1 MKVKWDRDDHFLQ
14 GIENKNALLPQAGC
28 TSSGRFYVVTP
39 PQFMWRTKLSKRSAG
54 EDLRWKTCTMCLV
67 LQLLWKMNID
77 IYICTLYII
86 IYNYIYI
93 CKYTVKRQ
101 CVCVY
106 IYIYTCVYTHT
117 LSLCIY
123 WHLNPPT
130 ICNDMC
136 AGINPK
142 GCGLSG
148 GITIAKPMSISTRNS
163 PACDT
168 WLSENGKL
176 EDRCAVVN
184 LGPPVSGCGW
194 FWSKMVVI

>member
-106 IYIYTCVYTHT
+106 IYIHVYIHTPYHYVYTD
-117 LSLCIY
+117 I
-123 WHLNPPT
+123 
-130 ICNDMC
+130 
-136 AGINPK
+136 
-142 GCGLSG
+142 
-148 GITIAKPMSISTRNS
+148 
-163 PACDT
+163 
-168 WLSENGKL
+168 
-176 EDRCAVVN
+176 
-184 LGPPVSGCGW
+184 
-194 FWSKMVVI
+194 